1 MKQHAECMIYEKWIA
16 HFPGTVSHWM
26 RVSLTYVY
34 PFFTSFVLNSMQ
46 KQKKRMRIW
55 VHVGFSCPSIHSYV
69 ISEKKR
75 QRMVLWAA
83 FFIAHEIETMICCLF
98 YYSEIIKMNNNRK
111 NIVRHK
117 CSVCSHMVINCRSH
131 CRQNK

>member
-26 RVSLTYVY
+26 RVSLTYIY
-34 PFFTSFVLNSMQ
+34 PFLRALFWIRCRS
-46 KQKKRMRIW
+46 KKRMRIW
-55 VHVGFSCPSIHSYV
+55 VHVGFSCPSIHS
-69 ISEKKR
+69 ERKKR